1 MCRQARRPLLYW
13 KRGNLLICLIEKEYK
28 IDKIKK
34 YDFRMNQMNLVREI
48 LWTLRP
54 LWRNVV
60 VSAKRVLG
68 FTAKTIVKR
77 ALLREVKNSTSS
89 VLKDAERHPLVMAF
103 VKILTSASYAA
114 ISVSMG
120 LASTVTGLL
129 NASVAKDFTLIVTA
143 LHALVRFV
151 IITSTIVL

>member
-1 MCRQARRPLLYW
+1 
-13 KRGNLLICLIEKEYK
+13 
-28 IDKIKK
+28 
-34 YDFRMNQMNLVREI
+34 MNPVREI
-48 LWTLRP
+48 LWILRP

-68 FTAKTIVKR
+68 YTAKTIVKR
-77 ALLREVKNSTSS
+77 VLLREVKNSTSS
-89 VLKDAERHPLVMAF
+89 VLKDVERHPQVTEF
-103 VKILTSASYAA
+103 VKILTSVSYAA

-129 NASVAKDFTLIVTA
+129 NASVVKDFTLIVTV

-151 IITSTIVL
+151 TLISTK

>member
-1 MCRQARRPLLYW
+1 
-13 KRGNLLICLIEKEYK
+13 
-28 IDKIKK
+28 
-34 YDFRMNQMNLVREI
+34 MNQMNPVREI
-48 LWTLRP
+48 LWILRP

-68 FTAKTIVKR
+68 YTAKTIVKR
-77 ALLREVKNSTSS
+77 VLLREVKNSTNS
-89 VLKDAERHPLVMAF
+89 VLKDVERHPQVTEF

-120 LASTVTGLL
+120 LVSTVTGLL
-129 NASVAKDFTLIVTA
+129 NVSVAKDFTLIVTA

-151 IITSTIVL
+151 TLISTK

>member
-1 MCRQARRPLLYW
+1 
-13 KRGNLLICLIEKEYK
+13 
-28 IDKIKK
+28 
-34 YDFRMNQMNLVREI
+34 MNLVREI
-48 LWTLRP
+48 LWILRP

-89 VLKDAERHPLVMAF
+89 VLKDAERHPLVTAF
-103 VKILTSASYAA
+103 VRILMSASYAA

-151 IITSTIVL
+151 TLISTK